1 MRHNVAG
8 YDSYFT
14 VGGGATAAGRPLAG
28 LAGFAQGQGAAIGGT
43 VKSNSAAT
51 FNIPA
56 GPANVLS
63 ITVHGDVLPDIPLTA
78 GAAVPIDTL
87 LADINAGLATIYAG
101 LATPP
106 VPPLLHVS
114 REGDRVVI
122 ATANRGQADT
132 RLLIGGGAAAAFNF
146 RRLDGAAQGAGVD
159 GLGRNEPAFVQS
171 EVGPFTV
178 EEGANFAFVLN
189 NGAAGIAL
197 ADLVVSCTT
206 AALGNLQQVT
216 AENCAMRST
225 PQRQRRCRQARWSPR
240 SRTAA

>member
-1 MRHNVAG
+1 MLTLAVPDGQAVPAIDLTTLTAPVAPAALVDAVNSAWSPFNLTAFITAADDPAGAGRLRVRHNVAG
-8 YDSYFT
+8 YDSDST

-101 LATPP
+101 LG
-106 VPPLLHVS
+106 H
-114 REGDRVVI
+114 
-122 ATANRGQADT
+122 
-132 RLLIGGGAAAAFNF
+132 
-146 RRLDGAAQGAGVD
+146 
-159 GLGRNEPAFVQS
+159 PA
-171 EVGPFTV
+171 
-178 EEGANFAFVLN
+178 LC
-189 NGAAGIAL
+189 L
-197 ADLVVSCTT
+197 RCCT
-206 AALGNLQQVT
+206 
-216 AENCAMRST
+216 
-225 PQRQRRCRQARWSPR
+225 
-240 SRTAA
+240 